1 LLGSTP
7 FGSILGRNHHK
18 VGLQLYTLRNQIQEQ
33 GIAPILEKVAA
44 IGYQKVETFSYSNEG
59 IFGVSP
65 GEFKKMCDDN
75 GLDIASGHYL
85 TGRHD
90 DSMTGTVTNGWKQA
104 IEDAITM
111 EQENMVIAWL
121 HPSERETLDQYKKL
135 SEMLNE
141 AGTECAKA
149 DIQFA
154 YHNHAFEFEKISN
167 TIPYDL
173 MLKETEEDK
182 VKMELDLY
190 WIVKAGQ
197 DPVAYFKK
205 HPGRFPLWHVKD
217 MDKQTG
223 DFTEVGNGMINFNE
237 IFSARKKAG
246 LQHYFVEQ
254 DVSEHPLK
262 SIKISYGNV
271 KKIV

>member
-1 LLGSTP
+1 LLGSMP
-7 FGSILGRNHHK
+7 SGSAFGINHHK
-18 VGLQLYTLRNQIQEQ
+18 IGLQLYTLRNQIQEQ
-33 GIAPILEKVAA
+33 GISSILEKVAA
-44 IGYQKVETFSYSNEG
+44 IGYKEVETFSYSNEG

-65 GEFKKMCDDN
+65 SEFKKMCDDN
-75 GLDIASGHYL
+75 GLNIASGHYL

-90 DSMTGTVTNGWKQA
+90 DTMTGTIMNGWKQA
-104 IEDAITM
+104 IEDATTM